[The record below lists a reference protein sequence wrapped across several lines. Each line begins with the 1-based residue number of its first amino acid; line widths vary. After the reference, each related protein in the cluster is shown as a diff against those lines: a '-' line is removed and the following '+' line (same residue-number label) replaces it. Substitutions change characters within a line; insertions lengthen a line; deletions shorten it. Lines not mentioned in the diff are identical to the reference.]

1 MGGVSGVAMTAIITF
16 VSGALITF
24 IGFELLYLINKKR
37 QKHLDD
43 KYDDKE
49 EWIMSLFAKINVIY
63 LLQLKYYGNNFC
75 REKTKCFVPIN
86 KGVLYLW
93 NM

>member
-1 MGGVSGVAMTAIITF
+1 
-16 VSGALITF
+16 
-24 IGFELLYLINKKR
+24 
-37 QKHLDD
+37 
-43 KYDDKE
+43 
-49 EWIMSLFAKINVIY
+49 MSLFAKINVIY